1 MMNNTKVINVLIK
14 KKISLSVAESCTGGM
29 LASTITSV
37 SGASTIFNM
46 GLITY
51 SNEAKSKILK
61 ISKKILYKY
70 GAVSEEC
77 CFEMIKNLKK
87 LSKSD
92 VCISTTGIAGPNGGS
107 FTKPVGTVFIGLYV
121 KKKIIIKK
129 YNFNSKLLR
138 KSIQKKTCI
147 EAFKLMK
154 KYI

>member
-1 MMNNTKVINVLIK
+1 MNTIKVINFLIK

-29 LASTITSV
+29 LASTITSF
-37 SGASTIFNM
+37 SGASKIFNM

-51 SNEAKSKILK
+51 SNKAKSQILK
-61 ISKKILYKY
+61 IPKKILGRF

-77 CFEMIKNLKK
+77 CAQMIKNLKK

-92 VCISTTGIAGPNGGS
+92 ICISTTGIAGPNGGS
-107 FTKPVGTVFIGLYV
+107 ITKPVGTVFIGLYV

-129 YNFNSKLLR
+129 YHFNSKLLR
-138 KSIQKKTCI
+138 KSIQKKTCT
-147 EAFKLMK
+147 EALKLIK

>member
-1 MMNNTKVINVLIK
+1 MNNTEIINFLIK
-14 KKISLSVAESCTGGM
+14 KKISVSVAESCTGGM
-29 LASTITSV
+29 LSGIITSV
-37 SGASTIFNM
+37 TGASKIFNM

-51 SNEAKSKILK
+51 SNEAKYKILK
-61 ISKKILYKY
+61 ISKKIISKF
-70 GAVSEEC
+70 GAVSEQC
-77 CFEMIKNLKK
+77 CVEMTKNLKK

-92 VCISTTGIAGPNGGS
+92 ICISTTGIAGPNGGS

-138 KSIQKKTCI
+138 KSIQKKTCM
-147 EAFKLMK
+147 EALKLMK